1 MMYHIYIK
9 NYKQLDKAINVIR
22 KKMAGKDL
30 TMTTLCRQY
39 YIKHKQ
45 CDAIVVAYDDVSV
58 SLCYYGNTYTKG
70 LFRIGQKSSVELK
83 LNTIIKY

>member
-1 MMYHIYIK
+1 MMYHVYIN

-22 KKMAGKDL
+22 KKMLGKEL

-45 CDAIVVAYDDVSV
+45 CDAIVVSHDDASV
-58 SLCYYGNTYTKG
+58 SLCYYENTYIEG
-70 LFRIGQKSSVELK
+70 LFRIGQDRSIELK

>member
-1 MMYHIYIK
+1 MTYHVYIN

-22 KKMAGKDL
+22 KKMAGKEL

-39 YIKHKQ
+39 YTKHKQ
-45 CDAIVVAYDDVSV
+45 CESIVMAHDGASV
-58 SLCYYGNTYTKG
+58 SLCYYEDTYTEG
-70 LFRIGQKSSVELK
+70 LASIGRNNSIELK